1 VSLPPKY
8 DSSRIALLD
17 DPYPVYRELRE
28 SGPLCR
34 GGPAQWVVT
43 RHADVAALINDS
55 RLGAEFDKEYH
66 RIALGD
72 GPLADFFT
80 HVILNRD
87 PPMHTMLRRLLTR
100 DFTIRAVRERS
111 LRIDAMVNDLLAPA
125 VDEGRFDAAAD
136 LADKLPIR
144 VLADFVG
151 MEQENVDEMRVPA
164 RVLSQAFATYLPE
177 DERAETVEA
186 VQWMRDRVLALF
198 EQKRR
203 VPGDDV
209 VSRLC
214 QVDPDTASR
223 QALIDNVVFLLF
235 AGFTTTT
242 DLLSNGCAA
251 LATRPDQ
258 LAILRAAPDLVPH
271 AVEELLRFDAPVQVK
286 SRMVHEPLE
295 IGGREVRAGRVL
307 ILHLGSANHDETRF
321 ERPDELDVTRNPNPH
336 VSFGGGG
343 IHLCLGAAV
352 ARAEAASVLTFLA
365 QRFAHMEPEG
375 PAVRRYIPNF
385 RSHVSVPIRVVPSP
399 VSRPGR

>member
-1 VSLPPKY
+1 MA
-8 DSSRIALLD
+8 RLD

-43 RHADVAALINDS
+43 RHADVAALIADQ

-66 RIALGD
+66 RIALGE
-72 GPLADFFT
+72 GVLADFFT

-87 PPMHTMLRRLLTR
+87 PPMHTLLRKLLAR
-100 DFTIRAVRERS
+100 DFTTRAVRERS
-111 LRIDAMVNDLLAPA
+111 RRIDAMVAELLTPA
-125 VDEGRFDAAAD
+125 VEEGRFDAATD

-151 MEQENVDEMRVPA
+151 MDREHVDEMRVPA
-164 RVLSQAFATYLPE
+164 RVLSQAFATYLPP
-177 DERAETVEA
+177 DERAQTVA
-186 VQWMRDRVLALF
+186 AAQWMRDRVTALF
-198 EQKRR
+198 EAKRR
-203 VPGDDV
+203 APGDDV

-214 QVDPDTASR
+214 QVDPNTVS
-223 QALIDNVVFLLF
+223 QEFLIDNVVFLLF

-242 DLLSNGCAA
+242 DLLSNGSAA
-251 LATRPDQ
+251 LAARPDQ
-258 LAILRAAPDLVPH
+258 WAILRAEPELASR

-286 SRMVHEPLE
+286 SRVAHEPLE
-295 IGGREVRAGRVL
+295 VGGREIRAGRVL
-307 ILHLGSANHDETRF
+307 ILHLGSANRDEQRF
-321 ERPDELDVTRNPNPH
+321 ERPDELDVTRSPNPH

-352 ARAEAASVLTFLA
+352 ARAEAVSVLTFMA
-365 QRFAHMEPEG
+365 RHFATMEPDG

-385 RSHVSVPIRVVPSP
+385 RSHVSVPIKVTPS
-399 VSRPGR
+399 